1 VWRLA
6 DVYLLRAEA
15 NIRAGRPAA
24 AIPDLNVIRERA
36 ASNSANR
43 ASNDVDVTA
52 FNASPID
59 YLLDEREREL
69 AGEEQRF
76 FTLTRQGPAIFL
88 RRVKAYNSTAS
99 AVQAFHMLRPI
110 PQTQID
116 RTEGGKA
123 AFPQNPGY

>member
-1 VWRLA
+1 MRSPISTS
-6 DVYLLRAEA
+6 
-15 NIRAGRPAA
+15 IRR
-24 AIPDLNVIRERA
+24 RA
-36 ASNSANR
+36 AVAGQN
-43 ASNDVDVTA
+43 NDVDVAA

-69 AGEEQRF
+69 AGEERRF
-76 FTLTRQGPAIFL
+76 FTLTRQGSDVFL

-99 AVQAFHMLRPI
+99 AVQAYFMLRPI

-123 AFPQNPGY
+123 SFAQNPGY